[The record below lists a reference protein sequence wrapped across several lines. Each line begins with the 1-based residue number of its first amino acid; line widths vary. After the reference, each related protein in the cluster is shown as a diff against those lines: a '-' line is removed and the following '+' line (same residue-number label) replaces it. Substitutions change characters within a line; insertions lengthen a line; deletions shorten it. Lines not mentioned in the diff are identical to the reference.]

1 MLIRILGDAFRRR
14 GYRAAAA
21 ILTIT
26 VGTALASALLGI
38 SLDITQRMAQEL
50 RSYGANILV
59 VPEVGGTQLD
69 MGGVT
74 IRPPAARGSIDE
86 GELIKLKTIFWRHN
100 IQGYAPFLSAF
111 VQVRD
116 QQVPLTGTWF
126 DRELVL
132 PAGAPVRS
140 QFASRE
146 ATSAAQAFRTG
157 MRKIAPWWQVKG
169 AWADDNDGGA
179 AMVGAALAQRLEL
192 AIGDPLTVSYAGRPE
207 SLRVVGLV
215 STGGYEED
223 QIFVPLS
230 TAQSLLGLSR
240 GADKVLVSA
249 LVEPEEKLRAD
260 LRGLDPAQMT
270 QEQYETWYCSPT
282 MGAVL
287 TQIAEA
293 LPGTEVKPIRQI
305 TEAEGAFLSKVGL
318 LMTLLTTTALVASAL
333 AVMATM
339 TANVLQRREEI
350 GVMKAIGADG
360 GQIALVFLSEAGI
373 IGISGGLLGYVAG
386 LGLAAFVG
394 RQVFAAPV
402 SPSLLV
408 LPISLA
414 LALLVTLA
422 GSALPVR
429 QAIRIEPVN
438 LLRGR

>member
-1 MLIRILGDAFRRR
+1 MRLLLPPLLGEVTFEVYRHQCKDALLSNLPRRLKGYAARPIPNEWRIVVIVDRDADQCHALKRQLEAMAATAGLRTRTAAGRHSWAVVNRLAIEELEAWYFGDWDAV
-14 GYRAAAA
+14 RAAYPKVPATIPKKAPYRDPDA
-21 ILTIT
+21 I
-26 VGTALASALLGI
+26 A
-38 SLDITQRMAQEL
+38 
-50 RSYGANILV
+50 
-59 VPEVGGTQLD
+59 GGTWEAFERVLQK
-69 MGGVT
+69 
-74 IRPPAARGSIDE
+74 A
-86 GELIKLKTIFWRHN
+86 
-100 IQGYAPFLSAF
+100 GY
-111 VQVRD
+111 
-116 QQVPLTGTWF
+116 
-126 DRELVL
+126 
-132 PAGAPVRS
+132 
-140 QFASRE
+140 
-146 ATSAAQAFRTG
+146 FRTG